1 MKKTVQSFWEV
12 HQQFNVL
19 DTVEK
24 DFTKGFAFL
33 NLAKIGFQLPFQSS
47 TIRPD
52 YFSFLIVKKGNGIC
66 VIDENSHSVEDN
78 TIHFTNMNVYR
89 SFSWSDINQAYLIAF
104 DEYFLKKY
112 VSKIS
117 YKEFPF
123 LLTEDIYPHK
133 DAIDFFDQIDILLQD
148 IAHEYNKSDK
158 NENVIGHLFGIFL
171 YRFKDAF
178 CMNYNPIEER
188 NLKSKIVRVFKKN
201 LEENFNDIQ
210 SRKGKKIWR
219 AKDYAEHQNYHPN
232 YFNSI
237 IKSKTGKTVQDWIS
251 DKILSESK
259 ILLKETSLSIKEI
272 SYIFG
277 YSEPNHFS
285 AFFKKKT
292 KMLPSEYKEQ

>member
-133 DAIDFFDQIDILLQD
+133 AAIDFFDQIDILLQD

-158 NENVIGHLFGIFL
+158 NENVIGHLLGIFL

-188 NLKSKIVRVFKKN
+188 NLKL
-201 LEENFNDIQ
+201 LES
-210 SRKGKKIWR
+210 SRKTLKKTLTIYNPEKEKR
-219 AKDYAEHQNYHPN
+219 YGEQKIMPN
-232 YFNSI
+232 TKI
-237 IKSKTGKTVQDWIS
+237 IIPIILIVLLNLKQEKPYKTGFQTK
-251 DKILSESK
+251 
-259 ILLKETSLSIKEI
+259 
-272 SYIFG
+272 
-277 YSEPNHFS
+277 FS
-285 AFFKKKT
+285 RNQKFF
-292 KMLPSEYKEQ
+292 